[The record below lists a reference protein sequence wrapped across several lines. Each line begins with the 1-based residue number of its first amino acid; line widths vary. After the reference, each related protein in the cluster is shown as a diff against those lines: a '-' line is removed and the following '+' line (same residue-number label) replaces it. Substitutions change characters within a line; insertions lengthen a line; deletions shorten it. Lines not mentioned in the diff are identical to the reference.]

1 MKYTI
6 PDYYRDFHC
15 IASEC
20 PATCCAGWQIV
31 IDQKTLRKYRR
42 FPGSFGSRLANS
54 IDWKEGAFKQY
65 GKRCAFLNEENLC
78 DIYTEA
84 GVDMLCKTCRK
95 YPRHIEE
102 FENEREL
109 SLSISCPVAA
119 QMILGRKKKVTFLE
133 KTDSLQEKEDESFD
147 FFLYSA
153 LQDCRSVMIQMMQ
166 DRSIQAEMRMAMV
179 LALAHDV
186 QNRIDSRR
194 IFEIEELL
202 KRYTKKGAS
211 GKLQEK
217 LYQFAGKKD
226 TDGQMGR
233 KKSLLCLLDQLEVL
247 DPAWPEFLK
256 SSRSALYQDGKDGYK
271 NKLCMAYGRWTEP
284 EQAGIKGEQRWTGPE
299 QAEVKVEQG
308 WTGLEYEQLMV
319 YFLFTYF
326 CGAVYDGDVLS
337 KVKMSVVSTVVI
349 RELEVARQVRSERP
363 ISLQERAQIAW
374 RFSRELEHSDLN
386 LNKMEELMGTE
397 PSASFEE
404 LLYCLIG
411 SFVGPLM

>member
-1 MKYTI
+1 MKYTV

-31 IDQKTLRKYRR
+31 IDPKTLEKYRR
-42 FPGSFGSRLANS
+42 FPGNFGNRLANS
-54 IDWKEGAFKQY
+54 INWKEGTFKQY

-84 GVDMLCKTCRK
+84 GPNMLCKTCRK

-119 QMILGRKKKVTFLE
+119 QMILERKEKVTFLE

-153 LQDCRSVMIQMMQ
+153 LQDCRSVMIQIMQ
-166 DRSIQAEMRMAMV
+166 DRSIQAEVRMAMV

-194 IFEIEELL
+194 VFEIEELL
-202 KRYTKKGAS
+202 IRYTKKGAS

-217 LYQFAGKKD
+217 LYQFAGKED

-256 SSRSALYQDGKDGYK
+256 SSCRALYQDGEDGYE
-271 NKLCMAYGRWTEP
+271 NKLCMVYGKWTSS
-284 EQAGIKGEQRWTGPE
+284 EQAGIAGESWTE
-299 QAEVKVEQG
+299 
-308 WTGLEYEQLMV
+308 LEYEQLMV

-337 KVKMSVVSTVVI
+337 KVKMSVVSTIMI
-349 RELEVARQVRSERP
+349 RELEVARQIRSEKP
-363 ISLQERAQIAW
+363 ISLPERAQIAW

-386 LNKMEELMGTE
+386 LNKMEELMGAE

-404 LLYCLIG
+404 LLYCLMDEI
-411 SFVGPLM
+411 VHTRQKR